1 MLIKAKMIQTR
12 MNNILE
18 ELNQEN
24 MAIRVEDAEKRLER
38 DIKRVKEATTSIVWT
53 SLAVSTMSELID
65 NLWELKNEAQS
76 YLNKCRTN
84 KIQANSNIVEIANK
98 TIDYYSLV
106 RHKLNR
112 LKTEIFNYNRRFPN
126 NQIKNIEG
134 TNRFK
139 N

>member
-76 YLNKCRTN
+76 YLNKYRTN

-98 TIDYYSLV
+98 TIDYYSSV

>member
-53 SLAVSTMSELID
+53 SLAVSTMSELIETFG
-65 NLWELKNEAQS
+65 N
-76 YLNKCRTN
+76 
-84 KIQANSNIVEIANK
+84 
-98 TIDYYSLV
+98 
-106 RHKLNR
+106 
-112 LKTEIFNYNRRFPN
+112 
-126 NQIKNIEG
+126 
-134 TNRFK
+134 
-139 N
+139 

>member
-1 MLIKAKMIQTR
+1 

-76 YLNKCRTN
+76 YLNKYRTN

-98 TIDYYSLV
+98 TIDYYSSV